1 MSEKYILLFFLH
13 HKCSQTG
20 MVPTW
25 VHLTTQKASTR
36 EVSVNGKGTVALFR
50 RPAAWEDGRLVS
62 KEHLQAV
69 G

>member
-1 MSEKYILLFFLH
+1 
-13 HKCSQTG
+13 